1 MFSEFIDSI
10 TDFGKM
16 LKDVTDTNQ
25 EFTESYLQNSWN
37 NKLSTV
43 FSVFYQYHL
52 SLKALISESD
62 DNYDDVIDK
71 LEKKHPIPNYTSP
84 SGLWAI
90 GFADTFYDEKRNIK
104 IFKKFILI
112 AYKAPNDPFELQ
124 DHLFSLYL
132 YYMRFKPTVIS
143 FEFASQI
150 DNVTTELVT
159 KASRAMLLHREARN
173 DHIRTSRS
181 TRTIRKKVSD
191 KKQIVLEVFYKIRK
205 RENEIPHRIATAI
218 QKHMK
223 EFGKKPP
230 APETIKKYLR
240 EEGLME
246 K

>member
-1 MFSEFIDSI
+1 MFDEFIDSI
-10 TDFGKM
+10 TNFGKK
-16 LKDVTDTNQ
+16 LKGITDTNQ
-25 EFTESYLQNSWN
+25 KFTESYLQGSWN

-43 FSVFYQYHL
+43 FSIFYQYHL
-52 SLKALISESD
+52 SQKALISESD
-62 DNYDDVIDK
+62 DYYDDVIDK

-112 AYKAPNDPFELQ
+112 AYKAPCDPDELLE
-124 DHLFSLYL
+124 HLFSLYL
-132 YYMRFKPTVIS
+132 YYMRFKPTVIP

-159 KASRAMLLHREARN
+159 KASTEMLFHKQARDN
-173 DHIRTSRS
+173 YIRTSRS
-181 TRTIRKKVSD
+181 TRTKRKKASD
-191 KKQIVLEVFYKIRK
+191 RKQLVLEEFYKIRE
-205 RENEIPHRIATAI
+205 RENQRPHRIATTI

-230 APETIKKYLR
+230 AAETIKKYLR